1 MRGRALP
8 LAGAL
13 LIWPALHAV
22 STNCGTELCTLIA
35 SGNLSELRW
44 PDFSDQRQN
53 LERLYES
60 SSCKPIW
67 LLNNEPTPQAL
78 KTIEALKD
86 AGSEGLD
93 PRNYDGPLWDGRLS
107 AVRSG
112 AITPNRFDLALSVS
126 ALRYTS
132 NRRFGRANPSPVRDA
147 DIATWV
153 FQRLA
158 SSNEP
163 RAALQELDPPFE
175 DYRRLRAALAAY
187 QGAAQGDSQK
197 LPVPKR
203 PVEPGQP
210 YDDAARL
217 AAVLRRTGDL
227 PSGGAPSKSGKY
239 EGALAQAVK
248 RFQSRHG
255 LDPDGRLGPKT
266 LEELNTRLAHRA
278 GQLLLAMERWR
289 WLPRDQPGPSII
301 VNIPEFRLR
310 ALNASG
316 KTELAMRVVVGKA
329 HGFHTPQ
336 FSADM
341 KYLIF
346 RPYWNV
352 PPSIQHKEL
361 IPEIEEDASYFLN
374 NNFEVTNSGG
384 AVVSTGR
391 VSNEILQGL
400 RSGAFQIR
408 QRPGPKNA
416 LGGLKFVLPNPH
428 DVYLHD
434 TPSRRLFAQ
443 GRRDFSHGCIRLEK
457 AAALAAWILEDRPE
471 WKKERI
477 LAAMSSGALA
487 RQVNLSHP
495 IPVHIVYQ
503 TAVVGENGVTYF
515 FDDIYGLDEALYRQ
529 LTTAAP
535 FPHPRG

>member
-22 STNCGTELCTLIA
+22 STNCGAELCTLIV

-53 LERLYES
+53 LERLYEFRS
-60 SSCKPIW
+60 YTPIW
-67 LLNNEPTPQAL
+67 LRNNEPTPQAL

-107 AVRSG
+107 ALRSG
-112 AITPNRFDLALSVS
+112 AITPHRFDLALSVS
-126 ALRYTS
+126 ALRYAS
-132 NRRFGRANPSPVRDA
+132 DRRFGRVNPSPVRDA
-147 DIATWV
+147 DLATWV

-158 SSNEP
+158 SSNDP
-163 RAALQELDPPFE
+163 QAALPELDPPFE
-175 DYRRLRAALAAY
+175 DYRRLRMALEAY

-210 YDDAARL
+210 YDGAARL
-217 AAVLRRTGDL
+217 AAVLRLTGDF
-227 PSGGAPSKSGKY
+227 PSGGAPPKPGIY

-255 LDPDGRLGPKT
+255 LNPDGRLGPKT
-266 LEELNTRLAHRA
+266 LEELNAGLARHARR
-278 GQLLLAMERWR
+278 LLLALERWR
-289 WLPRDQPGPSII
+289 WLPRDRPGPSII

-316 KTELAMRVVVGKA
+316 KTELAMKVVVGKA

-341 KYLIF
+341 KHLIF

-361 IPEIEEDASYFLN
+361 IPEIENDVSYLSN
-374 NNFEVTNSGG
+374 NNFEVTNSAG

-391 VSNEILQGL
+391 VSNEILNGL
-400 RSGAFQIR
+400 RRGAFQIR

-416 LGGLKFVLPNPH
+416 LGGLKFVLPNSH

-434 TPSRRLFAQ
+434 TPSRSLFAHA
-443 GRRDFSHGCIRLEK
+443 RRDFSHGCIRVEK
-457 AAALAAWILEDRPE
+457 AAVLAAWVLQDRPG
-471 WKKERI
+471 WTKERI

-487 RQVNLSHP
+487 RQVNLSHH

-503 TAVVGENGVTYF
+503 TTVVGEDGVPHF
-515 FDDIYGLDEALYRQ
+515 FDDIYGLDEPLYRQ
-529 LTTAAP
+529 LTNAAP
-535 FPHPRG
+535 GPHPRG

>member
-1 MRGRALP
+1 
-8 LAGAL
+8 
-13 LIWPALHAV
+13 
-22 STNCGTELCTLIA
+22 
-35 SGNLSELRW
+35 
-44 PDFSDQRQN
+44 
-53 LERLYES
+53 
-60 SSCKPIW
+60 
-67 LLNNEPTPQAL
+67 
-78 KTIEALKD
+78 
-86 AGSEGLD
+86 
-93 PRNYDGPLWDGRLS
+93 
-107 AVRSG
+107 
-112 AITPNRFDLALSVS
+112 
-126 ALRYTS
+126 
-132 NRRFGRANPSPVRDA
+132 
-147 DIATWV
+147 
-153 FQRLA
+153 
-158 SSNEP
+158 
-163 RAALQELDPPFE
+163 
-175 DYRRLRAALAAY
+175 
-187 QGAAQGDSQK
+187 
-197 LPVPKR
+197 
-203 PVEPGQP
+203 
-210 YDDAARL
+210 
-217 AAVLRRTGDL
+217 
-227 PSGGAPSKSGKY
+227 
-239 EGALAQAVK
+239 
-248 RFQSRHG
+248 
-255 LDPDGRLGPKT
+255 
-266 LEELNTRLAHRA
+266 
-278 GQLLLAMERWR
+278 ME
-289 WLPRDQPGPSII
+289 
-301 VNIPEFRLR
+301 
-310 ALNASG
+310 
-316 KTELAMRVVVGKA
+316 
-329 HGFHTPQ
+329 H
-336 FSADM
+336 
-341 KYLIF
+341 LIF

-352 PPSIQHKEL
+352 PPSIQRKEL
-361 IPEIEEDASYFLN
+361 LPEIEEDASYLLN

-503 TAVVGENGVTYF
+503 TTVVGEDGVTYF